1 MLMTVL
7 KNRQITDRKM
17 KVQGISMDIRYE
29 RTEELIRKAVEE
41 LGKKKDIRSL
51 TVTEIARKARI
62 SRIAFYDHYDNI
74 DALADRLEDE
84 MVEDF
89 IIKCG
94 PFSDFTVS
102 PNRIIRRVVKYYKTT
117 GTSAFVSPT
126 NHYRISQK
134 SIDRIIRE
142 IIEKT
147 DNNDTRFEIRITMLI
162 TGIFGVFQRKDITD
176 EHILEDLCAC
186 ADQIMK

>member
-1 MLMTVL
+1 
-7 KNRQITDRKM
+7 
-17 KVQGISMDIRYE
+17 MDIRYE
-29 RTEELIRKAVEE
+29 RTEELIRNAVED
-41 LGKKKDIRSL
+41 LCKKKDIRSL

-102 PNRIIRRVVKYYKTT
+102 PNRIIRRIVKQDRKSVV
-117 GTSAFVSPT
+117 
-126 NHYRISQK
+126 
-134 SIDRIIRE
+134 
-142 IIEKT
+142 
-147 DNNDTRFEIRITMLI
+147 
-162 TGIFGVFQRKDITD
+162 
-176 EHILEDLCAC
+176 
-186 ADQIMK
+186 

>member
-1 MLMTVL
+1 
-7 KNRQITDRKM
+7 
-17 KVQGISMDIRYE
+17 MDIRYE
-29 RTEELIRKAVEE
+29 RTEELIRNAVTE

-51 TVTEIARKARI
+51 TVTEIAKKARI
-62 SRIAFYDHYDNI
+62 SRIAFYDHYDNV
-74 DALADRLEDE
+74 DALADNLEDE

-89 IIKCG
+89 IAVCG

-102 PNRIIRRVVKYYKTT
+102 PDRIIRRVVNYYKTT
-117 GTSAFVSPT
+117 GSSILVTPA
-126 NHYRISQK
+126 NHSHLSQK
-134 SIDRIIRE
+134 SIDRIIHE

-147 DNNDTRFEIRITMLI
+147 GNTDTRFEIRVTMLI

-176 EHILEDLCAC
+176 EQILKDLCAC

>member
-1 MLMTVL
+1 
-7 KNRQITDRKM
+7 
-17 KVQGISMDIRYE
+17 MDIRYE